1 MRKFTLFLLAVCFAL
16 TAGAAPKGPRK
27 DVKLPAAVMQRLQQR
42 ASKQHQQ
49 PQRFNAQRQHA
60 KDTRT
65 MRALHQRT
73 TLTDV
78 AVRRALAPRRAA
90 MIDEQPA
97 GDYKLYERTGDSY
110 VGTMFG
116 VYYNQCL
123 GGLCE
128 VVFGQGG
135 KVYLKN
141 IISQIGC
148 PGWIEG
154 TLSGSA
160 ITFTLPQVVESLDGD
175 NYYAM
180 LMAFDAAEQTYFGV
194 EGTQTLT
201 LSYDAATG
209 VISSGADLAE
219 GDLVVGL
226 AEADG
231 FWTGYADWN
240 FTMSP
245 ITDEPLEAPEGLET
259 DMYVVQADGFPGCVA
274 NVGFQGSD
282 VWVQGIY
289 PAMPEA
295 WVKGTISGD
304 KAVFKN
310 KQLLGADF
318 QNIKVQYL
326 VTATAEETYVED
338 PEWGDYTETYYYLS
352 DEDITF
358 DYDAATKT
366 FTGTN
371 LFVVNAG
378 LQEVSYA
385 NIYENTIIKPFIET
399 AATPMAPA
407 NVTLYEEGYD
417 SYDMG
422 WGWGVIEFDQY
433 TNDEDGN
440 YILPGKL
447 SYQLWIRVNG
457 KEMPLTL
464 HTYDYM
470 YLDEDMTELPYDFS
484 DGWDISAQDSY
495 HYAYYYVVGP
505 EAYGVQAIYRGLGEE
520 RRSEIVWADTY
531 DLGSEL
537 QPEAATPEYPDV
549 DPSDVGGTVSYG
561 SYTGNES
568 RVTFGEWKPQTY
580 DVAIRLQ
587 DEALVGT
594 YIEDVTLNLRTVSGV
609 SDLKVWLTS
618 QLREEDGQ
626 NAPDLVSVDAQM
638 PARAGNVTVKLPKPY
653 IIPEEGVYVGY
664 SFTLSEDAYSEQN
677 MPVTIVDQVTPF
689 GFYIHSTACFLKW
702 LDLSELA
709 GGSACINVTLG
720 GSLVKQNAVAPAEGD
735 KTYVLT
741 GSDISVS
748 VPFVNHGSEG
758 IKSLDLEYTFNGTT
772 AQQHVDLSSPVKGFF
787 GQTYNYTLNLPAVS
801 TMGTY
806 DLVVKV
812 LKVNGVDN
820 EEPQAEA
827 ATPVFVINTMP
838 RHRSLLEEYTGT
850 WCGWCPRGF
859 VALELLK
866 EQYPDDF
873 VCVSYHNSDPM
884 EITTVFPSPVGGF
897 PTAFVDRGMEVDPYS
912 GLEEDG
918 FHILEILQWRNAMF
932 GVADMAVKAELA
944 EDNSTVDVEAD
955 VTFPFTDDAADYS
968 LEYILVEDGL
978 TGEGDSWDQAN
989 YYSGGAD
996 GEMGG
1001 FETKDSYVSG
1011 LVFNDVAVMLSEM
1024 GGISESI
1031 PAAVTA
1037 DQPVKHQYSFDL
1049 EMAVN
1054 SEWEPII
1061 QDYQKLYVVA
1071 LLIDNATGTVVNA
1084 IKVPVAPVSTGIEN
1098 VNAQQRTGAQVIYDL
1113 MGRRVVTPQKGLY
1126 ILNGRKMVK

>member
-1 MRKFTLFLLAVCFAL
+1 MRKFTLFLLAVCFVL
-16 TAGAAPKGPRK
+16 TAGAAPTGPRK
-27 DVKLPAAVMQRLQQR
+27 DVKLPAAMTQRLQHFT
-42 ASKQHQQ
+42 SKQHRQ
-49 PQRFNAQRQHA
+49 PQRFNAQQQHA
-60 KDTRT
+60 SDMRT
-65 MRALHQRT
+65 LRALQQRT
-73 TLTDV
+73 TASGT
-78 AVRRALAPRRAA
+78 AAQRAPRLAA
-90 MIDEQPA
+90 AIITSRPE
-97 GDYKLYERTGDSY
+97 GDYKLYERNGDSY

-128 VVFGQGG
+128 VVFGSDG

-141 IISQIGC
+141 IISQIAV

-154 TLSGSA
+154 TLSGST
-160 ITFTLPQVVESLDGD
+160 ITFTLPQVVESYGGGED
-175 NYYAM
+175 YYAS
-180 LMAFDAAEQTYFGV
+180 LMAYDAAEQTYNSV

-209 VISSGADLAE
+209 TISSGDDLAD
-219 GDLVVGL
+219 GDLVVGV
-226 AEADG
+226 ADMDG
-231 FWTGYADWN
+231 YWVGYADWN
-240 FTMSP
+240 FSMTP
-245 ITDEPLEAPEGLET
+245 VTDEPLEAPEGLQT
-259 DMYVVQADGFPGCVA
+259 DMFIVQADGFPGCVA

-295 WVKGTISGD
+295 WVKGTINGD

-310 KQLLGADF
+310 KQFLGADF

-326 VTATAEETYVED
+326 VTATAEETFVED

-352 DEDITF
+352 DVDITF

-385 NIYENTIIKPFIET
+385 NIYENTVIKPFVET
-399 AATPMAPA
+399 AATPMAPS
-407 NVTLYEEGYD
+407 NVTLYEEGYQ
-417 SYDMG
+417 SYQMG
-422 WGWGVIEFDQY
+422 YGWGVIEFDQY

-440 YILPGKL
+440 YILPDKL

-457 KEMPLTL
+457 EEMPLVL
-464 HTYDYM
+464 HTYDYQN
-470 YLDEDMTELPYDFS
+470 LDEDMVELPYDFT
-484 DGWDISAQDSY
+484 DNWDISAENSY

-505 EAYGVQAIYRGLGEE
+505 EAYGVQAIYRGQGEE
-520 RRSEIVWADTY
+520 RRSEIVWADAY

-537 QPEAATPEYPDV
+537 QPEAATPDYPDV
-549 DPSDVGGTVSYG
+549 DPQDVGSSISYG

-587 DEALVGT
+587 EEALVGT

-609 SDLKVWLTS
+609 SNLKVWLTS

-626 NAPDLVSVDAQM
+626 NAPDLISVDADM
-638 PARAGNVTVKLPKPY
+638 PAKAGNVTVKLPKPY

-664 SFTLSEDAYSEQN
+664 SFTVSEDAYSRTN
-677 MPVTIVDQVTPF
+677 KPVTIVDQVKPF

-702 LDLSELA
+702 LELSELV
-709 GGSACINVTLG
+709 GGSACINVTFG
-720 GSLVKQNAVAPAEGD
+720 GSLVKKNAVAPAEGD
-735 KTYVLT
+735 KIYVLT

-758 IKSLDLEYTFNGTT
+758 ITSLDLEYTFNGTT
-772 AQQHVDLSSPVKGFF
+772 ATEHVDLSNPVKGFF
-787 GQTYNYTLNLPAVS
+787 GQTYNHSFSLPAVS
-801 TMGTY
+801 EKGTY

-884 EITTVFPSPVGGF
+884 EITTVFPSPVSGF
-897 PTAFVDRGMEVDPYS
+897 PSAFVDRGIEVDPYS

-918 FHILEILQWRNAMF
+918 FHIVDVLQWRNTMF
-932 GVADMAVKAELA
+932 GVADLDVKATLA
-944 EDNSTVDVEAD
+944 GDNSTVDVVAD
-955 VTFPFTDDAADYS
+955 VTFPFSDDAADYS
-968 LEYILVEDGL
+968 MEYILVEDGL
-978 TGEGDSWDQAN
+978 TGEGSDWVQAN
-989 YYSGGAD
+989 YYSDGES

-1001 FETKDSYVSG
+1001 FEAKEDYVSG
-1011 LVFNDVAVMLSEM
+1011 LVFNDVAVMQSEM

-1031 PAAVTA
+1031 PAAVEA
-1037 DQPVKHQYSFDL
+1037 DQPVQHQYSFDL

-1054 SEWEPII
+1054 SSWEPII
-1061 QDYQKLYVVA
+1061 QDYEKLYVVA
-1071 LLIDNATGTVVNA
+1071 LIIDNATGTVANA
-1084 IKVPVAPVSTGIEN
+1084 IKVPVTSATVGIEN
-1098 VNAQQRTGAQVIYDL
+1098 VDAKQRRGSQTVYDL
-1113 MGRRVVTPQKGLY
+1113 MGRRVAQPQKGIY
-1126 ILNGRKMVK
+1126 IRNGRKVVK